1 MRAPIVAAA
10 AFLIAS
16 FGCTAAW
23 SMVTLGEPFSARVE
37 GTPAVSDAGN
47 AWSYTLCNTSS
58 SPSYTIWLM
67 QVEVETG
74 NAVVSVAS
82 PAGWSASI
90 DDQMPNLVTWFCG
103 PTSLAAGCSQNGFRA
118 VYSSEPVR
126 QGWTVMFDNAD
137 IPGDTPVSYGDVSM
151 PEPGS
156 IVALLAGLVP
166 VAHLARR
173 RRN

>member
-1 MRAPIVAAA
+1 MRALAIAAA

-23 SMVTLGEPFSARVE
+23 SMVTLGEPFSARVD
-37 GTPAVSDAGN
+37 GTPAVSVVGN

-58 SPSYTIWLM
+58 SPSYTIWLL
-67 QVEVETG
+67 QVEVDTG
-74 NAVVSVAS
+74 NAIASIAS

-90 DDQMPNLVTWFCG
+90 DDQTPNLVTWFCG
-103 PTSLAAGCSQNGFRA
+103 PTSLAAGCSQDGFRA
-118 VYSSEPVR
+118 VFHSEPVR

-137 IPGDTPVSYGDVSM
+137 IPGDTPVSYGDVTV
-151 PEPGS
+151 PEPSS

-166 VAHLARR
+166 MAGLARR